1 MAGSVTGGKKTAKTN
16 IEKYGP
22 NYYKETGRLGGIKC
36 VPKGFA
42 MMTPEKRAEAGRK
55 GGTISRRS
63 KNEN

>member
-22 NYYKETGRLGGIKC
+22 NYYKKVGRLGGIRR

-42 MMTPEKRAEAGRK
+42 MMTPEQRAEAGRK
-55 GGTISRRS
+55 GGTISRRKKS
-63 KNEN
+63 E